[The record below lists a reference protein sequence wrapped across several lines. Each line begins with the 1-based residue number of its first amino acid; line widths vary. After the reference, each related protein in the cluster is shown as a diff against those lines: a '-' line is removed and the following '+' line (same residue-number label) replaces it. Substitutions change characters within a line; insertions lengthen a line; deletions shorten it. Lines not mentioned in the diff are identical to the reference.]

1 MAAQNVNINKSDI
14 KNIIYENK
22 LPLSLE
28 NCKIKITYKIL
39 SDIFSVIND
48 VENPLSPQDVL
59 IPCLNLL
66 CGWDV
71 TDVVGRPSNFLR
83 NKLNKINNKKKPICL
98 DDPVP
103 EFFSNSLLDDCSFS
117 ESVMVASNFLGNYC
131 EKLKINKNLLNII
144 LDENEVNMPKVV
156 LTNGAL
162 LEIEAFR
169 QKRI

>member
-1 MAAQNVNINKSDI
+1 MAAQNININKSDI
-14 KNIIYENK
+14 KNIIYENT

-48 VENPLSPQDVL
+48 VENPLSPRDVL

-83 NKLNKINNKKKPICL
+83 NKLNKINNKKNPIYL
-98 DDPVP
+98 DHAVP
-103 EFFSNSLLDDCSFS
+103 EFFSNPLLDDCSFS
-117 ESVMVASNFLGNYC
+117 ESVMAASNFLGNYC
-131 EKLKINKNLLNII
+131 EKLKINKNLLNAI

-156 LTNGAL
+156 VTNGAL
-162 LEIEAFR
+162 FEIEAFR
-169 QKRI
+169 